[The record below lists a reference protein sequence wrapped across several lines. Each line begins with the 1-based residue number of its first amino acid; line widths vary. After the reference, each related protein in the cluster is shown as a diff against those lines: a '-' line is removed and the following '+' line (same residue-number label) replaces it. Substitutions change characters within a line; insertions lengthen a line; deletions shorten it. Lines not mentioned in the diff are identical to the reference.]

1 MPTQF
6 EEAILNANLIDA
18 QQLLPDFGYL
28 LLALIAGSP
37 IGTPQDGAWIT
48 RLRTPQPFGFFKN
61 VGDGVSFAAVDVLA
75 ERSAMQMAQASTAA
89 LELVLAN
96 GRTVRVG
103 AGFDAATLQRLLPLV
118 EDLPPC

>member
-1 MPTQF
+1 MSTGKPRSAQKERFWRQTIEHWQQSGRTVRGF
-6 EEAILNANLIDA
+6 CREHGLAEANFHAWRRTLVARDA
-18 QQLLPDFGYL
+18 Q
-28 LLALIAGSP
+28 AM
-37 IGTPQDGAWIT
+37 
-48 RLRTPQPFGFFKN
+48 
-61 VGDGVSFAAVDVLA
+61 SFAAVDVLA